1 MASKKVSQELP
12 KGFEFVV
19 FAQGERPSE
28 FWLAMGP
35 YFASEKVH
43 KALPTLHDEPRNDVW
58 FLGVVNGQLE
68 SFSCLR
74 FTARGDSA
82 TLAHHWANEPKRDA
96 GIAALM
102 LDVRIDYARDAG
114 VKSLRSVVHND
125 SVPAFRRRGF
135 VPTIERAHF
144 TTMEIEF

>member
-1 MASKKVSQELP
+1 MASRKISRELP
-12 KGFEFVV
+12 KGFEFVI
-19 FAQGERPSE
+19 FERGDRPAA
-28 FWLAMGP
+28 FWVAMGP
-35 YFASEKVH
+35 YFASEVVH
-43 KALPTLHDEPRNDVW
+43 KALPTLHDEPKNDVW
-58 FLGVVNGQLE
+58 FLGMVDGVLE

-74 FTARGDSA
+74 FNARGNSA

-102 LDVRIDYARDAG
+102 LDTRIDYAREAG
-114 VKSLRSVVHND
+114 AKSLRSVVHND
-125 SVPAFRRRGF
+125 SLSAFERRGF